1 MRIGILTFHRSINN
15 GAVMQ
20 CYSLSKRLKKEFP
33 DATVEVID
41 YHMPLVEENVY
52 NTSFH
57 HYFKGSLKH
66 KIGFLLNIRSSIEQI
81 KQDRNRKESFKNALT
96 KLPLSP
102 QTIYSNGI
110 EELVN
115 YINTSYDVVVAGS
128 DAIWNYSVR
137 GFPNPYFLSKE
148 VHAKKLSYAAS
159 CYGMNYEKI
168 PDWQNKEIKDILDT
182 YSFLGTRDTE
192 SESFLHSIGCAVE
205 PVHTCDPTAFL
216 DVEDLPINADALKQK
231 LISRG
236 FDESKTTIGIMGSE
250 AMCKMIR
257 KMFGVQYQLVSLYNY
272 NSLCDINL
280 NDLSPYEWAY
290 VFRFFN
296 VTVTTYFHGT
306 MLSLRNGVPVLCI
319 ALDNEYSKK
328 HVTKVEDLLHRLD
341 LDECYWKTD
350 YRDVNHN
357 EIKNK
362 IVELIQSDM
371 RSQLMER
378 MDNEAMT
385 FNSFLKAI
393 DE

>member
-1 MRIGILTFHRSINN
+1 
-15 GAVMQ
+15 MQ